1 MKAYQIKRLIDRITR
16 TSQSNNDYFTYYGNE
31 VTLQSGTPD
40 YVVVSVKTENANVME
55 FDFDYLT
62 KELNITFAD
71 TDETLDTIV
80 GAFKEIYGKSI
91 TVLEED

>member
-1 MKAYQIKRLIDRITR
+1 MKPYQIKKLIYKITR

-40 YVVVSVKTENANVME
+40 YVVVSVRTENANVME

-80 GAFKEIYGKSI
+80 EAFKEIYGKSI
-91 TVLEED
+91 TVLVED

>member
-31 VTLQSGTPD
+31 VSLQSGTPD

-55 FDFDYLT
+55 FDFDFLT

-80 GAFKEIYGKSI
+80 NAFKEIYGKGI

>member
-31 VTLQSGTPD
+31 VSLQSGTPD

-55 FDFDYLT
+55 FDFDFLT

-71 TDETLDTIV
+71 TDETLDIIV
-80 GAFKEIYGKSI
+80 NAFKEIYGKGI